1 MKGKRG
7 NAKVTAKQQ
16 QTISVRE
23 DGKITAVP
31 PPVVSTSLSQPTAAV
46 VPAGEREEKEEE
58 EEEEEDEEVEGEGE
72 VEEEEQQNGRP
83 HEQESDSDSSTSSTE
98 D

>member
-23 DGKITAVP
+23 DGKITAVL
-31 PPVVSTSLSQPTAAV
+31 PPVVSTALSQPTAAV
-46 VPAGEREEKEEE
+46 VPAGEREEKEE

>member
-23 DGKITAVP
+23 DGKVTAVP

-46 VPAGEREEKEEE
+46 VPAGEREEKEE